1 MTVTIAAVHAGL
13 GVPSSSRMLVDRI
26 AHHLGHQSGPGEV
39 VVEVIELRELAG
51 QIANNLVT
59 GYAEAELDRALKLI
73 ASADGIVAV
82 TPIFNASYA
91 GLFKSFFDLVE
102 AEAIVGTP
110 VLLGATG
117 GTARHSL
124 AIDFAMRP
132 LFAYLKALPVATG
145 VFAATEEWGGKNVEG
160 GLEHRIA
167 RGAGELLAALRRG
180 TGQADGDAAQVAPTI
195 AATAADFTTGAQ
207 REAEKRAEHE
217 GFAALMTQ
225 FAGERPE

>member
-26 AHHLGHQSGPGEV
+26 AHHLRHQSGPGEV
-39 VVEVIELRELAG
+39 AVEIIELRELAG
-51 QIANNLVT
+51 QIANHLVT
-59 GYAEAELDRALKLI
+59 GYAEPELARALALLG
-73 ASADGIVAV
+73 SADAIVAV

-102 AEAIVGTP
+102 SEAIVGTP

-132 LFAYLKALPVATG
+132 LFAYLRALPVATG
-145 VFAATEEWGGKNVEG
+145 LFAATEEWGGAAVEG

-167 RGAGELLAALRRG
+167 RGAAELLAALRRG
-180 TGQADGDAAQVAPTI
+180 VGSAAGEAAQVAPTI
-195 AATAADFTTGAQ
+195 AATAGDFTAEAT
-207 REAEKRAEHE
+207 REAAARAEHDS
-217 GFAALMTQ
+217 FAALMAT
-225 FAGERPE
+225 FGGERPR